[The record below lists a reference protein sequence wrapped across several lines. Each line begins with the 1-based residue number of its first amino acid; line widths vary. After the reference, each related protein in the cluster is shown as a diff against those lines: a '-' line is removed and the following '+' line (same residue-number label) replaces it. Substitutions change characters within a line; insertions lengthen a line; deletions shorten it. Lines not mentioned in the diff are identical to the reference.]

1 MFGLLII
8 ASIVVIFFTLVKID
22 PYNDDVDIRPWV
34 KRLAQG
40 YRIVRNEDCY
50 YVQKLTLTG
59 WKYLDVEG
67 NTCDFVIA
75 HSHEYIIPARDT
87 KRSIMNKATQKI
99 KKFEVI
105 E

>member
-1 MFGLLII
+1 MFALVFI
-8 ASIVVIFFTLVKID
+8 ASVVVIFFTLLKID
-22 PYNDDVDIRPWV
+22 LYQDTIEFRPWL
-34 KRLAQG
+34 KRLVQG
-40 YRIVRNEDCY
+40 YRIVRNEDCF

-75 HSHEYIIPARDT
+75 HSHEYITPARDT
-87 KRSIMNKATQKI
+87 KRSIMNKASQKI